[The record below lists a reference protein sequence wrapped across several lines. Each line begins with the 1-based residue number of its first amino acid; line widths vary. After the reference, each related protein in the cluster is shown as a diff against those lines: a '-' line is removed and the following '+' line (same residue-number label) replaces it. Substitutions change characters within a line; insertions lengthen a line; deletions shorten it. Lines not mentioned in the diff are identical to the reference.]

1 MTIFALKNKD
11 KVVEKLTKYVEK
23 NNIKS
28 GVLLALGALE
38 QADLM
43 IYNLKTKKYLSKH
56 LEGPIEVT
64 NFIAVIGKDPEGN
77 CHIHPHITLC
87 DKSFKS
93 FGGHLKEAVVG
104 ATLEVVVIE
113 SDQAIERY
121 ADSEIGLN
129 LIS

>member
-23 NNIKS
+23 NNMKS
-28 GVLLALGALE
+28 GVLLALGTLE

-43 IYNLKTKKYLSKH
+43 IYNPKTKEYLSKH
-56 LEGPIEVT
+56 LGGPLEVAS
-64 NFIAVIGKDPEGN
+64 FIAVIGKDPDGN
-77 CHIHPHITLC
+77 SHIHPHVTLS
-87 DKSFKS
+87 DKNFKS
-93 FGGHLKEAVVG
+93 FGGHLKEGIVG

-113 SDQAIERY
+113 SDQVIERY
-121 ADSEIGLN
+121 ADSGIGLN